1 MYAQQSI
8 TAIAWPLDLV
18 FPSLEEGRNIGERKV
33 HCTQTFEKM
42 SNATVHVRAEIGVS
56 GHSLRRLG
64 AHFLSSEQKVP
75 YLPNYPQKV
84 HSRVGHSLREWSRIK
99 IIPQF
104 FLLFSANSFDSAQL
118 SCSYKTQCHGCHK
131 RASACVGR
139 PQWDLLCLWH

>member
-1 MYAQQSI
+1 M
-8 TAIAWPLDLV
+8 
-18 FPSLEEGRNIGERKV
+18 

-56 GHSLRRLG
+56 GHYLQLLG

-84 HSRVGHSLREWSRIK
+84 PSRVGHSLREWSRIK

-104 FLLFSANSFDSAQL
+104 FYFSGKYDS
-118 SCSYKTQCHGCHK
+118 
-131 RASACVGR
+131 
-139 PQWDLLCLWH
+139 